1 MFSNSS
7 SVDFSK
13 FLNSADGGCVQ
24 GGQVGEFRL
33 SIISSSSLFYLF
45 NPSWALATTRQWFKA
60 KKPQLDALSLCTFW
74 HRKLTVI
81 VSPHYFYVTEVLK
94 RCRTGVAAILNIV
107 ACPAVYLILYTHHF
121 YSCNAYLHAEWMER
135 LWKPKVSYMN
145 MVGPKRYQ
153 QYCTVHRVR
162 WVDVRT
168 GTREWVRFMQ
178 HLLFDTLS
186 VFPYRS

>member
-1 MFSNSS
+1 MFTNSS
-7 SVDFSK
+7 SVDFNK

-60 KKPQLDALSLCTFW
+60 KKPQLDALSLYTFW

-153 QYCTVHRVR
+153 QYCTVHR
-162 WVDVRT
+162 
-168 GTREWVRFMQ
+168 
-178 HLLFDTLS
+178 L
-186 VFPYRS
+186 